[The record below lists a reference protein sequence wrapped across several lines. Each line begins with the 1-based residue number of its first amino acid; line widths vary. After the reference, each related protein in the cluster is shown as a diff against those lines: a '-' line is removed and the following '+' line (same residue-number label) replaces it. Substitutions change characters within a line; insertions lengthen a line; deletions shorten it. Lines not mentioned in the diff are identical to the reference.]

1 LALLIA
7 AASGQAAE
15 LAHRWSF
22 NGDLTDSVGG
32 RDAVIVNAGANDATL
47 SETQVTLAGG
57 GKDASDYIDLPD
69 GIVSSLGDTVT
80 FECWATQESVQN
92 WSRIFDFGTST
103 THNVF
108 MSWTSATTL
117 TADRVEWVG
126 PNGTST
132 VNNSNAPYTLGVEY
146 HIVCVFEPGRVT
158 WYTAPANSP
167 DLGPAKGTFQTNNV
181 ISGLAD
187 TNVWLGRSQWG
198 DNTANASF
206 NEARLWVGAL
216 TAEERENYH
225 DMGPDVLNPTV
236 AKGPSPVNQSI
247 DIPRET
253 NLSWVAGETAV
264 AHDVYLGTTL
274 ADVENASRAASLG
287 VLVSQGQP
295 GTTYD
300 PPAVLEFGQTYYW
313 RIDEVDAANAIEKG
327 FIWSFTVEPT
337 TYLVADVN
345 VTATIPPE
353 LGSDIRHV
361 VDGAGLRDDGG
372 HAITVESMWK
382 GEGKPGDAVTVQFE
396 FDRAY
401 KLTEMRVWNY
411 NHQYEPYLFFS
422 LKDITVEYSTDAEE
436 WAVLGD
442 YVLPQG
448 TGKATFKHMPI
459 DFGGVAAKY
468 VRFVV
473 NSNYGGDGFGLSEV
487 QFYQKPTFAREPQ
500 PAAGAV
506 DVDPSV
512 VLSWRAGREA
522 VKHEVHIGM
531 DSNTVAAGGAL
542 MDVVSVPSY
551 DTTPLNLMMGEKYY
565 WMINEVNE
573 AEAIAAW
580 SSDVWD
586 FNTPDFVVIEDFESY
601 DDEEGT
607 RIFDI
612 WLDGYQDNTNGSLV
626 GNDNPPYAEQVNV
639 RSGDQSM
646 IYLYGENGIT
656 TSEATLTLSSA
667 QDWTRAGAQTLV
679 VWFRGSLGNPAAQ
692 LYVKV
697 NGTRVD
703 YDGSASSLAAPVW
716 KQWNIDLG
724 ALGNAAKAAKTLVLG
739 VSGSGTGTLYFDD
752 IRLYR
757 AAAPATGN
765 AVDPGTA
772 NLAAY
777 YPMSDNANDA
787 TANARHA
794 TAETGSSFGAGP
806 LGYGRAIVLDG
817 TSGHVTL
824 PIGTLIQSSNSITVA
839 TWVNWT
845 GTGGY
850 SRLFDF
856 GTGTTVNMWM
866 APNGYGGLVFA
877 ISTGGSG
884 SESRL
889 VAPTALPR
897 GWRHVAVTID
907 GATSEMNLYLDGRV
921 VDTET
926 TATLP
931 SALGNTTQNWIGRS
945 QYTADPYFGGSFDE
959 FRIYN
964 RALTAGEVQYLAGDR

>member
-1 LALLIA
+1 
-7 AASGQAAE
+7 
-15 LAHRWSF
+15 
-22 NGDLTDSVGG
+22 
-32 RDAVIVNAGANDATL
+32 
-47 SETQVTLAGG
+47 
-57 GKDASDYIDLPD
+57 
-69 GIVSSLGDTVT
+69 
-80 FECWATQESVQN
+80 
-92 WSRIFDFGTST
+92 
-103 THNVF
+103 
-108 MSWTSATTL
+108 
-117 TADRVEWVG
+117 
-126 PNGTST
+126 
-132 VNNSNAPYTLGVEY
+132 
-146 HIVCVFEPGRVT
+146 
-158 WYTAPANSP
+158 
-167 DLGPAKGTFQTNNV
+167 
-181 ISGLAD
+181 
-187 TNVWLGRSQWG
+187 
-198 DNTANASF
+198 
-206 NEARLWVGAL
+206 
-216 TAEERENYH
+216 
-225 DMGPDVLNPTV
+225 
-236 AKGPSPVNQSI
+236 
-247 DIPRET
+247 
-253 NLSWVAGETAV
+253 
-264 AHDVYLGTTL
+264 
-274 ADVENASRAASLG
+274 
-287 VLVSQGQP
+287 
-295 GTTYD
+295 
-300 PPAVLEFGQTYYW
+300 
-313 RIDEVDAANAIEKG
+313 
-327 FIWSFTVEPT
+327 
-337 TYLVADVN
+337 
-345 VTATIPPE
+345 
-353 LGSDIRHV
+353 
-361 VDGAGLRDDGG
+361 
-372 HAITVESMWK
+372 
-382 GEGKPGDAVTVQFE
+382 
-396 FDRAY
+396 
-401 KLTEMRVWNY
+401 
-411 NHQYEPYLFFS
+411 
-422 LKDITVEYSTDAEE
+422 
-436 WAVLGD
+436 
-442 YVLPQG
+442 VLPQG

-964 RALTAGEVQYLAGDR
+964 RALTAGEIQYLAGDR